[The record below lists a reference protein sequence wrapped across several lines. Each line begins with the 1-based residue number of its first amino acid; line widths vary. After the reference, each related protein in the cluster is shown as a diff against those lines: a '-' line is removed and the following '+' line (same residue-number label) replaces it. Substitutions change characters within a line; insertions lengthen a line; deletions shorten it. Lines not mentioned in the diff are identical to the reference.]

1 MSQVS
6 ALSISKKVLNPFEL
20 LARQT
25 NDELCGVLVGWKGT
39 FSGVVHEI
47 RLIKNIH
54 ATPRKAFL
62 MDPQDFLAAIED
74 TSLYTATPEQQFL
87 GIIHSHPIDY
97 AFPSMADW
105 AAAEGHGL
113 YISPYLIYSPAYETL
128 NGFFWDG
135 KQFLRIDV
143 HT

>member
-1 MSQVS
+1 VRGLASLGLPKTVS
-6 ALSISKKVLNPFEL
+6 ASFEQR
-20 LARQT
+20 AKQT
-25 NDELCGVLVGWKGT
+25 NDELCGILVGTFGN
-39 FSGVVHEI
+39 FSGVVTEI
-47 RLIKNIH
+47 RVVKNIH

-62 MDPQDFLAAIED
+62 MDPQEFLNAIED
-74 TSLYTATPEQQFL
+74 TSLYTATPKQQFL

-97 AFPSMADW
+97 AFPSITDW

-113 YISPYLIYSPAYETL
+113 YFGPYLIYSPVYEKL

-135 KQFLRIDV
+135 RQFLRIDV